1 MDLKQFL
8 DQHGVRYTEESSHRH
23 VREGWL
29 GLDCPWCGSEGK
41 FHLGVHLGTLRSSC
55 WRCGR
60 HDLGEALSLV
70 ARMPIGKARR
80 AIRDFSKHTRTVA
93 ETFQRPGKLLTPI
106 GLQSLLEPH
115 RKWLRS
121 RELDPDSMERLWGLQ
136 GIGLSGRL
144 SWRIWAPVYMNGEMV
159 SWTTRTIGNGA
170 SRWLHARPD
179 EEVFPIKSLL
189 YGWDYVRGSIM
200 VVEGPSDVWR
210 IGPGAIALFGMV
222 PTTSQIRML
231 CSVPRRIICFDHE
244 WRAQQAA
251 RRLAEQLRLFP
262 GETLVVELK
271 SPDPGSTTDEE
282 VIELRK
288 FLE

>member
-1 MDLKQFL
+1 MDLKQLL
-8 DQHGVRYTEESSHRH
+8 DEYGVRYAEGGSHRH

-29 GLDCPWCGSEGK
+29 GLNCPWCDDEGK

-60 HDLGEALSLV
+60 HDLGEALSLL

-80 AIRDFSKHTRTVA
+80 IIRDLPKHFRIA
-93 ETFQRPGKLLTPI
+93 SEAPQQRGRLLTPV
-106 GLQSLLEPH
+106 GLQSLPKPH
-115 RKWLRS
+115 RKWLNS
-121 RELDPDSMERLWGLQ
+121 RGLNPDSMERLWGLR
-136 GIGLSGRL
+136 GIGIAGRL
-144 SWRIWAPVYMNGEMV
+144 SWRIWAPVHMNGEVV
-159 SWTTRTIGNGA
+159 SWTTRTIGNNE

-179 EEVFPIKSLL
+179 EEAFPIKSLL
-189 YGWDYVRGSIM
+189 YGWDYVRGSVI

-210 IGPGAIALFGMV
+210 VGPGTVATFGVV

-231 CSVPRRIICFDHE
+231 CSVPRRVICFDRE

-251 RRLAEQLRLFP
+251 KQLAKQLQCFP
-262 GETLVVELK
+262 GETLVVELE
-271 SPDPGSTTDEE
+271 STDPGSATDEE
-282 VIELRK
+282 VSELRK